1 MTKRTH
7 APRRRTQHVGVLSDG
22 VWTAHDR
29 RVDGAT
35 VPRPLT
41 STDQNAATNGWQV
54 FSRPDRSE
62 PGAAG
67 RPRMV
72 THGRRRSYQQGC
84 RCVDC
89 TAANS
94 AYYHARRQKENSHE

>member
-35 VPRPLT
+35 APRSLT
-41 STDQNAATNGWQV
+41 SSD
-54 FSRPDRSE
+54 
-62 PGAAG
+62 
-67 RPRMV
+67 
-72 THGRRRSYQQGC
+72 
-84 RCVDC
+84 
-89 TAANS
+89 
-94 AYYHARRQKENSHE
+94 QKESSHE